1 MSLARPLID
10 KLSRH
15 SYIFSMNAVLSEKGQ
30 ITIPKAIRQ
39 KLGLLPGTV
48 LEFDAVKGQL
58 VGRKKLV
65 HDIFKKWRGRGK
77 LPKGMSVDDYLK
89 RARQC

>member
-1 MSLARPLID
+1 
-10 KLSRH
+10 
-15 SYIFSMNAVLSEKGQ
+15 MNSVLSEKGQ

-39 KLGLLPGTV
+39 KLGLSPGTI
-48 LEFDAVKGQL
+48 LEFDAIKGQL

-65 HDIFKKWRGRGK
+65 RDVFKKWRGRGK
-77 LPKGMSVDDYLK
+77 LPKEMSVDDYLR

>member
-1 MSLARPLID
+1 
-10 KLSRH
+10 
-15 SYIFSMNAVLSEKGQ
+15 MNAVLSEKGQ

-58 VGRKKLV
+58 GWAQKTGPRR
-65 HDIFKKWRGRGK
+65 FQEMAWPRQTS
-77 LPKGMSVDDYLK
+77 KGMSVDDYLQ
-89 RARQC
+89 RARPC